1 MEHLRFFKSIYPY
14 IPLIVMTDNGSEDLA
29 VKIFRNGA
37 SDYLKMP
44 LDVQEL
50 KKRIRNALGKGNIRR
65 RRKSDY
71 VYDAFRSTVQY
82 VNENY
87 NEQITLP
94 RIAKEAGMS
103 ISCFERTFKKYMG
116 STFTIY
122 VNRLRIAR
130 AAEMLRNERLS
141 TSEIAFEC
149 GFTNQYH
156 FTRVFKKINEVSP
169 RSYRK
174 SLNI

>member
-1 MEHLRFFKSIYPY
+1 
-14 IPLIVMTDNGSEDLA
+14 
-29 VKIFRNGA
+29 
-37 SDYLKMP
+37 
-44 LDVQEL
+44 
-50 KKRIRNALGKGNIRR
+50 
-65 RRKSDY
+65 
-71 VYDAFRSTVQY
+71 VQY
-82 VNENY
+82 VHENY

-103 ISCFERTFKKYMG
+103 ISCFERTFKKYMS

-130 AAEMLRNERLS
+130 ATEMLRNERLS

-156 FTRVFKKINEVSP
+156 FNRMFNKIMKTCP
-169 RSYRK
+169 RNYRK
-174 SLNI
+174 SLNITDINPAG